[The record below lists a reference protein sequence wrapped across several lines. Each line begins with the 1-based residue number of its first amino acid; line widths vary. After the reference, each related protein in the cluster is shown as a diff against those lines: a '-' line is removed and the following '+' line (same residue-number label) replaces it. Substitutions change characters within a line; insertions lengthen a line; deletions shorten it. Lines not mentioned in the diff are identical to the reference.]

1 MRVLYPAISPYAEHR
16 LAADDI
22 HDLYIEESGNPKGI
36 PVLFLHG
43 GPGGGT
49 QPLHRCYFDPQRYR
63 IILFDQRGCGK
74 STPHACLD
82 NNTTQSLVQDIED
95 IRQHLSIDRWLV
107 FGGSWGSTLAL
118 VYAETHPKKVLG
130 LVLRG
135 IFLCRPREIQ
145 WFYQEG
151 ASRLFPDYWQDF
163 IRPISFQE
171 RDDLLSAYYQRLTS
185 EDDWLRLT
193 TAKAWSLWEGRTS
206 NLLPNEHVRAHF
218 VTPSVA
224 LSLARIECH
233 YFTNNSFLEEDQILR
248 DAHVLENIPGVIV
261 QGRYDIVCP
270 MESAWQ
276 LHKSWPSSKLNIIS
290 DAGHSASEKSI
301 VNALVRATDAFADQL
316 A

>member
-1 MRVLYPAISPYAEHR
+1 MRILYPAINPYREHR
-16 LAADDI
+16 LVADDI
-22 HDLYIEESGNPKGI
+22 HELYIEESGNPQGI

-43 GPGGGT
+43 GPGTGT
-49 QPLHRCYFDPQRYR
+49 EPYHRCFFDPQRYR

-74 STPHACLD
+74 STPHASLD
-82 NNTTQSLVQDIED
+82 NNTTQTLVQDIED
-95 IRQHLSIDRWLV
+95 IRQYLSVDKWLV

-118 VYAETHPKKVLG
+118 VYAETYPKNVLG

-163 IRPISFQE
+163 VRPIPFQE
-171 RDDLLSAYYQRLTS
+171 RDNLLLAYYQRLTS

-206 NLLPNEHVRAHF
+206 TLLPNERVRAHF

-233 YFTNNSFLEEDQILR
+233 YFTNDSFLEEDQILR
-248 DAHVLENIPGVIV
+248 DAPALENIPGVIV
-261 QGRYDIVCP
+261 HGRYDVVCP
-270 MESAWQ
+270 LESAWQ
-276 LHKSWPSSKLNIIS
+276 LHKAWSSSQLNIIA
-290 DAGHSASEKSI
+290 DAGHAASEKSI
-301 VNALVRATDAFADQL
+301 VSALVRATDAFADQVS
-316 A
+316 